1 MRFKSVLAP
10 VMIAALS
17 LAMPSSGAIAL
28 PGNYARAHPGECAKP
43 DIKDGEWRM
52 MCMTADWCAKHIDD
66 YWKLRFACDP
76 FVAKADRKLPSVA
89 LSQSGLAA
97 ARDLSNAEKRSECRP
112 GVDYD
117 WEQRCS
123 LIAFKTPQGE
133 TDDSLLPPGMKT
145 AKLAMR
151 ADIVMGPFPVTVV
164 RLGIAGAGAAQ
175 MTVSWTKNGN
185 GPRVSDSVKLS
196 AAEIDRLLAALN
208 KSDFWRLP
216 QKTSH
221 QGAADGEAAAVEIAI
236 AGRHRHVQDF
246 IGDSDAVELSVL
258 VNALSEIIRAHWKD
272 VPGG

>member
-1 MRFKSVLAP
+1 MRIKPILAP
-10 VMIAALS
+10 MVIVALS
-17 LAMPSSGAIAL
+17 LAVPGSGASAL
-28 PGNYARAHPGECAKP
+28 PGNYARAHPGECAKA
-43 DIKDGEWRM
+43 DIKDGDWRM
-52 MCMTADWCAKHIDD
+52 MCMTAAWCAQHIDD

-76 FVAKADRKLPSVA
+76 FVAKADRRLSSVA
-89 LSQSGLAA
+89 LSQGGLAA
-97 ARDLSNAEKRSECRP
+97 ARDLSDAETRSECRP
-112 GVDYD
+112 DVEYD
-117 WEQRCS
+117 WDQRCS
-123 LIAFKTPQGE
+123 LIAFKTPQGGA
-133 TDDSLLPPGMKT
+133 DDSLLPPGMKT

-151 ADIVMGPFPVTVV
+151 ADIAMGPFPVTVV
-164 RLGIAGAGAAQ
+164 RIGIGGGGAAQ
-175 MTVSWTKNGN
+175 MTVSWAQNGN
-185 GPRVSDSVKLS
+185 GPRVSNSVRLN

-258 VNALSEIIRAHWKD
+258 VNALSEIIRSHWKD